1 MAVAAVSA
9 GLRGDTR
16 TAAVSPEAAAAAQ
29 NVRVTELAVQD
40 LRKSFSGVAVL
51 KGVGFRVAAGEAVA
65 LIGANGS
72 GKSTLLR
79 CCLRLLEPDAG
90 RVELLGEDVGRLQ
103 RAALRRARARVGFV
117 FQRHN
122 LVPRLSALSNVL
134 HGVQARRGGPRC
146 WFQSLARREDREE
159 ALHCLDMVGLAGQAA
174 QRADTLSGGQS
185 QRVAIAR
192 ALMQR
197 PRLVFADEPVA
208 SLDPAAGEEVM
219 ELFVRLMRD
228 EGVTLLFTSHHLR
241 HALDYGDRLIAL
253 ASGVKVMDA
262 PTAGQSLE
270 ALKSVYA

>member
-1 MAVAAVSA
+1 MSLAALHATV
-9 GLRGDTR
+9 GPVEHH
-16 TAAVSPEAAAAAQ
+16 AAASKEAAAGACD
-29 NVRVTELAVQD
+29 LAVRD
-40 LRKSFSGVAVL
+40 LRKAFDRLAVL
-51 KGVGFRVAAGEAVA
+51 KGVSFELRAGEAVA

-79 CCLRLLEPDAG
+79 CCLRLIEPDAG
-90 RVELLGEDVGRLQ
+90 GVTLLGEDVGTLQ
-103 RAALRRARARVGFV
+103 RPALTRLRARVGFV

-134 HGVQARRGGPRC
+134 HGVQARRAGPRS
-146 WFQSLARREDREE
+146 WFHPLARRADREE
-159 ALHCLDMVGLAGQAA
+159 ALHCLELVGLADQAA
-174 QRADTLSGGQS
+174 KRADTLSGGQS

-197 PRLVFADEPVA
+197 PRMVFADEPVA

-219 ELFVRLMRD
+219 ELFVRLMRE

-253 ASGVKVMDA
+253 RGGVKLLDA
-262 PTAGQSLE
+262 PTAGQSLD
-270 ALKSVYA
+270 ALKTVYA